1 MNELMKLDDI
11 MSLAEAMIKSQYFK
25 DIKDVAQ
32 AVIKIQAGQ
41 EIGIGP
47 IASINNLYIQK
58 GRVCMM
64 AVVMSAK
71 VKGSGKYNYKVIE
84 HSEKSCT
91 IEFFENGESVGVS
104 EFFESDAKRA
114 GLLNK
119 DNWKSYPRNM
129 YFSRAISN
137 GARWYCPDL
146 FNGQA
151 VYTPEE
157 LDSDEPEFI
166 IENPITN
173 QINEIESPA
182 DRSLSEYQNVVMDYV
197 RSLDGSPKEKLEL
210 VYEKINDYEFKWPNT
225 LGEITMAKIVEWSND
240 G

>member
-64 AVVMSAK
+64 AVVMAAK
-71 VKGSGKYNYKVIE
+71 VKGSGKYNYKVIDP
-84 HSEKSCT
+84 SDKSCT
-91 IEFFENGESVGVS
+91 IEFFENGESIGVS
-104 EFFESDAKRA
+104 EFNESDAKRA

-129 YFSRAISN
+129 YFSRAVSN
-137 GARWYCPDL
+137 GARMFCPDL

-157 LDSDEPEFI
+157 LDSDEPDFI
-166 IENPITN
+166 IESPPPVLLDED
-173 QINEIESPA
+173 EIKV
-182 DRSLSEYQNVVMDYV
+182 RQYV
-197 RSLDGSPKEKLEL
+197 KKTSGSPKDKLDALADEIANGNL
-210 VYEKINDYEFKWPNT
+210 HYDRKIS
-225 LGEITMAKIVEWSND
+225 MAEIVEWSND